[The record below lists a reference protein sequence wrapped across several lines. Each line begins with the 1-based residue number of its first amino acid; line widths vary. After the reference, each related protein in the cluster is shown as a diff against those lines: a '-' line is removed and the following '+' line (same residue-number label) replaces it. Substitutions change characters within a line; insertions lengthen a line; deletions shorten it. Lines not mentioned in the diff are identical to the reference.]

1 MKENVM
7 QAGINKNNYYN
18 KISISYGIDENNET
32 PKKKIPDDPLKSPWI
47 SMLSYSNEVGSALAL
62 FPGGKKIEQIMWAPA
77 LMYLG
82 ADIYDKYA
90 RGKNGDYE
98 KPSAMKLIERVFY
111 QIMYGFVLTT
121 AAIRIGQAL
130 AGQTLRLSKDKLS
143 SLAQIEVYKHIHKSF
158 EEGMFKEQ
166 NTSKLKEDI
175 ISKFKYYLDNSII
188 DLSNEKPISKVKRF
202 FTGTEAPMAS
212 AAAGS
217 EKVLA
222 FMSRELDKIIALK
235 AKLEPQNLESLKK
248 DKKFYK
254 KYQKLIKKLGNT
266 QETTR
271 KMLGGFIKG
280 KIMGR
285 THLKTLG
292 GFVTLATVAVPM
304 NYICEQYFIK
314 KFVHPGLEKANTFV
328 QEFPQSFNINPE
340 VFNIRRFMMA
350 DKVHDSIKP
359 VESEKNA

>member
-1 MKENVM
+1 M
-7 QAGINKNNYYN
+7 QAGIDKNNYCN
-18 KISISYGIDENNET
+18 KISISYGSSSNNEN
-32 PKKKIPDDPLKSPWI
+32 PKRKVPDDPLKSPWVN
-47 SMLSYSNEVGSALAL
+47 MLSYSNEVGSALAL

-98 KPSAMKLIERVFY
+98 KPSTMKLIERAFY

-121 AAIRIGQAL
+121 AAVKIGQSL
-130 AGQTLRLSKDKLS
+130 AGQALRLSKDKLS
-143 SLAQIEVYKHIHKSF
+143 SSAQIEVYKHIHKSF

-188 DLSNEKPISKVKRF
+188 DLSKEKPISRVKRF
-202 FTGTEAPMAS
+202 FTGTDAPMSS

-222 FMSRELDKIIALK
+222 FMSRELDKIIELK
-235 AKLEPQNLESLKK
+235 GKLEPQNLESLKK
-248 DKKFYK
+248 DKKLYK
-254 KYQKLIKKLGNT
+254 KYQKLIKKLGST

-314 KFVHPGLEKANTFV
+314 KFVHPGLERANAFV
-328 QEFPQSFNINPE
+328 QDFPQSFNISSE
-340 VFNIRRFMMA
+340 VFNIRRFMMT
-350 DKVHDSIKP
+350 DKEHAAIKP
-359 VESEKNA
+359 VNTEENA